1 MRKKIILILTI
12 LISCLLA
19 GYFCWS
25 FLMKNN
31 TSPKKLAEEVAP
43 NPATSNETPIV
54 ENVSPA
60 EIKTQAD
67 QSTEKEAESKSVP
80 TIKIQ
85 QVVPFLVQA
94 PFGNWKEPD
103 FQNACEEAS
112 MIMAMG
118 WAEGEKTISPTE
130 AQKRILDVIA
140 FENKT
145 FGYSSD
151 TNAFDIEKVFQ
162 QYFKHKNILVK
173 EDITLAEIK
182 TEIQAGN
189 LVIVPAFGRALKNPN
204 FTAPGPVAHMLVI
217 IGYDP
222 IAKEFITNDP
232 GTRNGAGYHYG
243 ENLLFAAIWAYP
255 SGKEIPPVPKSGKM
269 QKAMLSVS
277 R

>member
-118 WAEGEKTISPTE
+118 WAEGEKTI
-130 AQKRILDVIA
+130 
-140 FENKT
+140 
-145 FGYSSD
+145 
-151 TNAFDIEKVFQ
+151 
-162 QYFKHKNILVK
+162 
-173 EDITLAEIK
+173 
-182 TEIQAGN
+182 
-189 LVIVPAFGRALKNPN
+189 
-204 FTAPGPVAHMLVI
+204 
-217 IGYDP
+217 
-222 IAKEFITNDP
+222 
-232 GTRNGAGYHYG
+232 
-243 ENLLFAAIWAYP
+243 
-255 SGKEIPPVPKSGKM
+255 
-269 QKAMLSVS
+269 
-277 R
+277 